1 MGISSHQLQS
11 EFPQYRDLIGELK
24 TSDMKFAE
32 NLKRYTELDREIE
45 GLEKRDAPIA
55 DSQLAEMKLQRAQ
68 LKDELY
74 TCLVKNAETPQ

>member
-1 MGISSHQLQS
+1 MGISSHQLQT
-11 EFPQYRDLIGELK
+11 EFPQYKDLIGDLRVN
-24 TSDMKFAE
+24 DPKFAE

-55 DSQLAEMKLQRAQ
+55 DSQLVEMKQQRAQ

-74 TCLVKNAETPQ
+74 QCLLKKGGNAR

>member
-1 MGISSHQLQS
+1 MGISSHQLQR
-11 EFPQYRDLIGELK
+11 EFPNYKDLIGELK
-24 TSDMKFAE
+24 VNDHKFAA

-55 DSQLAEMKLQRAQ
+55 DSQLVEMKQERAL

-74 TCLVKNAETPQ
+74 QCLLKNAGSPR

>member
-1 MGISSHQLQS
+1 MGISSHQLQT
-11 EFPQYRDLIGELK
+11 EFPQYKDLISELK
-24 TSDMKFAE
+24 VNDLKFAA

-55 DSQLAEMKLQRAQ
+55 DSQLVEMKQQRAQ

-74 TCLVKNAETPQ
+74 QCLLKNAGNAR

>member
-1 MGISSHQLQS
+1 MGISSHQLQT
-11 EFPQYRDLIGELK
+11 EFPQYKDLIAELK
-24 TSDMKFAE
+24 VNDLKFAA

-55 DSQLAEMKLQRAQ
+55 DSQLVEMKQQRAQ

-74 TCLVKNAETPQ
+74 QCLLKNAGNAR